1 MKHLGLIGAVFPL
14 VLLAIGLIG
23 WVLTVRN
30 DVTDA
35 VKQITAVQEEIA
47 AINERMENERTIR
60 TDLHTDQSRDLV
72 TITNALSDRLSGL
85 GPTSYWPTIRWRPLW
100 GITSDSGTPCGSWE
114 RSGSCRPVSAGIM
127 AGTATDDAEDK
138 QPTQYWTG
146 PGGLHLGSKPG
157 MEPCISGDMR
167 PGICRRNLLCRSGDR
182 TGRLMR
188 FLALPVLAAM
198 ITVIGS
204 VMMLGWVYE
213 GPRRFLA
220 RLKRRCV
227 G

>member
-85 GPTSYWPTIRWRPLW
+85 ETDLVLANDQMATIMGDHDGFADVLR
-100 GITSDSGTPCGSWE
+100 E
-114 RSGSCRPVSAGIM
+114 
-127 AGTATDDAEDK
+127 
-138 QPTQYWTG
+138 
-146 PGGLHLGSKPG
+146 LGEIG
-157 MEPCISGDMR
+157 
-167 PGICRRNLLCRSGDR
+167 
-182 TGRLMR
+182 
-188 FLALPVLAAM
+188 ALPS
-198 ITVIGS
+198 G
-204 VMMLGWVYE
+204 E
-213 GPRRFLA
+213 RRDYGGYGN
-220 RLKRRCV
+220 R
-227 G
+227 